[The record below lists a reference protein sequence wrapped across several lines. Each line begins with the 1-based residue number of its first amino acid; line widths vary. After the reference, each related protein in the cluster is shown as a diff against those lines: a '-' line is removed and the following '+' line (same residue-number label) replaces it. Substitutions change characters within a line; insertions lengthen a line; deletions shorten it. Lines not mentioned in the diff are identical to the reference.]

1 MTLSDLNFAEFYGT
15 EADLSVNRALFKY
28 VVVSTIARPNGFYLK
43 YTLPSAPLASVEF
56 LKQDILCSFL
66 LERKSYLRYMYSV
79 WFKNLPQSTTWINL
93 GRG

>member
-1 MTLSDLNFAEFYGT
+1 MLS
-15 EADLSVNRALFKY
+15 NRALFKY

-56 LKQDILCSFL
+56 FKQDILCSFL

-79 WFKNLPQSTTWINL
+79 WFKNLPLSTTWINL